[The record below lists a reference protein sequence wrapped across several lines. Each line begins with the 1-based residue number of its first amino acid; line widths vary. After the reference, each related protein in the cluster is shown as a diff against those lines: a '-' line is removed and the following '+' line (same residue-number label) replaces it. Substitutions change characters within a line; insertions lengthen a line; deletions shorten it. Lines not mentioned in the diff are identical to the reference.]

1 MGLLCVRVAVL
12 CLLLLGSSELGLE
25 LSDLLVLLG
34 LLDHDLLGLLGL
46 GLIVALHTLTD
57 ILDGRAE
64 GLAELRQVLGPEDNQ
79 DNDENNDELSA
90 FGIFLPSVSL
100 HSLSLGSN
108 GRSSLSIWS

>member
-46 GLIVALHTLTD
+46 GLIVASIPSRIFLTVEPRD
-57 ILDGRAE
+57 LPSFGRF
-64 GLAELRQVLGPEDNQ
+64 LGPKIIRTTTRIMMSSGA
-79 DNDENNDELSA
+79 LS
-90 FGIFLPSVSL
+90 P
-100 HSLSLGSN
+100 N
-108 GRSSLSIWS
+108 M

>member
-46 GLIVALHTLTD
+46 GLIVALHTLAD

-79 DNDENNDELSA
+79 DNDENNDELR
-90 FGIFLPSVSL
+90 
-100 HSLSLGSN
+100 SLSPN
-108 GRSSLSIWS
+108 M